1 MAVYNVIKRGTV
13 MKLSVFTVIAAF
25 SLSACTVL
33 PAKQEVAK
41 TPVSDEAQ
49 PEKSYAQPDS
59 AKFSAQLAEQL
70 VDNAS
75 IRLNGAKVGITN
87 LVGVTS
93 QYDESSALSQVL
105 SEQLLLEL
113 HRRELSVLD
122 FKATN
127 FIRVT
132 PNGDFALTRDY
143 LELDE
148 IMPITHVLVGTLSH
162 HRNGVMANTRLV
174 DINTKAVVSVAQVFI
189 PEAVAQQ
196 LDESYGQPT
205 IRKAP

>member
-1 MAVYNVIKRGTV
+1 
-13 MKLSVFTVIAAF
+13 MKLFVFTVIAAF

-41 TPVSDEAQ
+41 TPVSEEAD
-49 PEKSYAQPDS
+49 YAQPDS

-75 IRLNGAKVGITN
+75 IRLNTAKVGITN

-122 FKATN
+122 FKATD

-132 PNGDFALTRDY
+132 PKGDFALTRDY

-148 IMPITHVLVGTLSH
+148 VMPITHVLVGTLSH
-162 HRNGVMANTRLV
+162 HRDGVMVNTRLV
-174 DINTKAVVSVAQVFI
+174 DINTKVVVSVAQIFI
-189 PEAVAQQ
+189 PEAVARQ
-196 LDESYGQPT
+196 LDESYGEP
-205 IRKAP
+205 ILRKAP

>member
-1 MAVYNVIKRGTV
+1 
-13 MKLSVFTVIAAF
+13 MKSSILIIVSLLS
-25 SLSACTVL
+25 LGACTVL
-33 PAKQEVAK
+33 PAKQEI
-41 TPVSDEAQ
+41 TRVSDK
-49 PEKSYAQPDS
+49 PETYAQPYS

-75 IRLNGAKVGITN
+75 IRLSSAKVGITN
-87 LVGVTS
+87 LVGVTG
-93 QYDESSALSQVL
+93 QYDESSPLSLVL
-105 SEQLLLEL
+105 SEQLVQEL

-132 PNGDFALTRDY
+132 PKGDFALTRDY

-162 HRNGVMANTRLV
+162 HRDGVMANARLV
-174 DINTKAVVSVAQVFI
+174 NINTKEVASVAQVFI
-189 PEAVAQQ
+189 PAHVVQQ
-196 LDESYGQPT
+196 LSADHGQPV

>member
-1 MAVYNVIKRGTV
+1 MKSSILIIVTV
-13 MKLSVFTVIAAF
+13 LS
-25 SLSACTVL
+25 LGACTVL
-33 PAKQEVAK
+33 PTKQEI
-41 TPVSDEAQ
+41 TRVSDK
-49 PEKSYAQPDS
+49 PKTYAQPYS

-75 IRLNGAKVGITN
+75 IRLSGAKVGITN
-87 LVGVTS
+87 LVGVTG
-93 QYDESSALSQVL
+93 QYDESSPLSLVL
-105 SEQLLLEL
+105 SEQLVQEL
-113 HRRELSVLD
+113 HRRDLSVLD

-132 PNGDFALTRDY
+132 PKGDFALTRDY

-162 HRNGVMANTRLV
+162 HRDGVMANARLV
-174 DINTKAVVSVAQVFI
+174 NINTKEVASVAQVFI
-189 PEAVAQQ
+189 PAHVVQQ
-196 LDESYGQPT
+196 LSADHGQPV